1 MRWAAFREWIS
12 PPGYGQ
18 LYREIKKKNPR
29 PEPWIYANPARLD
42 CTGHIAGAETP
53 CTDVYMARSTIDN
66 CLNTLHIGLP
76 SLVGTSVRVGDLN
89 TKGNALAAKI
99 TFSHLAAPPRRI

>member
-1 MRWAAFREWIS
+1 MHRNARKRRNAAKRAE
-12 PPGYGQ
+12 
-18 LYREIKKKNPR
+18 KNPR

>member
-1 MRWAAFREWIS
+1 MGRGERSDGA
-12 PPGYGQ
+12 
-18 LYREIKKKNPR
+18 
-29 PEPWIYANPARLD
+29 LD
-42 CTGHIAGAETP
+42 FVGTETS

>member
-1 MRWAAFREWIS
+1 MT
-12 PPGYGQ
+12 
-18 LYREIKKKNPR
+18 
-29 PEPWIYANPARLD
+29 NPARLD

-76 SLVGTSVRVGDLN
+76 CTIGTPMRVGDLN
-89 TKGNALAAKI
+89 TERYTLIAELTLCHPLHLLAVAY
-99 TFSHLAAPPRRI
+99 